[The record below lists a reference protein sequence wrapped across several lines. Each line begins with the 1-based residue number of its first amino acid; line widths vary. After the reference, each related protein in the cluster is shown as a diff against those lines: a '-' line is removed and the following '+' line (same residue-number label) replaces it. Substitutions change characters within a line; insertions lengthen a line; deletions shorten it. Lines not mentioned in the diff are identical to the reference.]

1 MVCFIVGAAGKN
13 VGIPAAAKNQRV
25 AAPKRGAAS
34 GVRTQNKHLL
44 EFELMKNMYRKRK
57 EDGDRKG
64 KGMGMKGG
72 GKSKRED
79 PEGGGEV
86 KKRFV
91 SQTAP
96 AYDNRNHPYRAAAAR
111 VPATKTG
118 TDRQTDRLSLQ

>member
-1 MVCFIVGAAGKN
+1 M
-13 VGIPAAAKNQRV
+13 GIPAAAKNQRV

-44 EFELMKNMYRKRK
+44 EFEQMKNMYRKRK

-64 KGMGMKGG
+64 MKGG

-79 PEGGGEV
+79 NEGGGEV

-118 TDRQTDRLSLQ
+118 TYLSCKWSGPCVDRQH